1 MAEQVVVLGSGYG
14 GAGAVKSLQSALD
27 SEAEVTWVSD
37 VDHHLVLHE
46 SHRCIRDPSIKEKV
60 AIPIEEI
67 KSPATE
73 FIRGR
78 VVDVEVDERTV
89 HLDDGT
95 TLDYDYVLVA
105 IGSQTAFFGIEG
117 LEEYAHTLKCL
128 DDALGIHED
137 LARAA
142 EEATP
147 EDPARVVVG
156 GAGLS
161 GIQTAGEVAEY
172 RDEHGV
178 LVDVHLVE
186 GLDEVFPGNDPS
198 IQNALRKRLEAR
210 DVEIMTGEFI
220 GEVDEDTVYIGE
232 ETELP
237 YDVLVWTGGITG
249 REAAENCKVD
259 KDDRSHRI
267 HAEQD
272 FQTND
277 ERVFALGDAALVDQP
292 GDEEAP
298 PTAQAAW
305 QAAEVAGRN
314 IARAIRGQPLAKW
327 THKDKGTVISVGESA
342 VAHDVFIVP
351 FVDTFGGFPAKF
363 LKKAIAARW
372 IRDVSSAGRA
382 LSAWS
387 DM

>member
-46 SHRCIRDPSIKEKV
+46 SHRCIRDPNIKEKV

-117 LEEYAHTLKCL
+117 LKEYAHTLKCL

-147 EDPARVVVG
+147 EDPAQVVVG

-172 RDEHGV
+172 RDEHGAHI
-178 LVDVHLVE
+178 DVHLGE
-186 GLDEVFPGNDPS
+186 GLCAS
-198 IQNALRKRLEAR
+198 ASKR
-210 DVEIMTGEFI
+210 
-220 GEVDEDTVYIGE
+220 
-232 ETELP
+232 
-237 YDVLVWTGGITG
+237 
-249 REAAENCKVD
+249 
-259 KDDRSHRI
+259 
-267 HAEQD
+267 
-272 FQTND
+272 
-277 ERVFALGDAALVDQP
+277 
-292 GDEEAP
+292 
-298 PTAQAAW
+298 PT
-305 QAAEVAGRN
+305 
-314 IARAIRGQPLAKW
+314 
-327 THKDKGTVISVGESA
+327 
-342 VAHDVFIVP
+342 
-351 FVDTFGGFPAKF
+351 
-363 LKKAIAARW
+363 
-372 IRDVSSAGRA
+372 
-382 LSAWS
+382 
-387 DM
+387 